1 MGRGGFVSGP
11 MIESYPKANED
22 YDLYVNRHG
31 LVSY

>member
-11 MIESYPKANED
+11 MNESYLKTNED
-22 YDLYVNRHG
+22 YDVYVNRHG